1 MDVKSSQIL
10 TAPVDAP
17 DPVLNVVPDTAA
29 PLKPGKYTFS
39 LVVTD
44 DIGQKSQAAQF
55 VVEVRNVPTVDIT
68 GPTVVAFNQPIPL
81 TARATTTGAIKTYLW
96 SVKLG

>member
-10 TAPVDAP
+10 SAPVDAP
-17 DPVLNVVPDTAA
+17 DPVLNVVPDTTA

-39 LVVTD
+39 LIVTD

-55 VVEVRNVPTVDIT
+55 VVEVRSAPTVDIG
-68 GPTVVAFNQPIPL
+68 GPAGVAFNQPIPL
-81 TARATTTGAIKTYLW
+81 TAKTNNPATIKTYSW
-96 SVKLG
+96 GGKLG